1 LPGNIVNCL
10 RVRHDE
16 GGRIFQIGDGFG
28 NTVLLND
35 IGFGMRIQKLSDSL
49 HLRQDEAS
57 FRGAGVN
64 RRDKQ
69 NGVARVRK
77 VAAERP
83 VGFGVFL
90 NNADDRLAQVI
101 NSEPGY
107 GIGDDD
113 GQPVLPCIR

>member
-1 LPGNIVNCL
+1 MPGNVVNRL

-35 IGFGMRIQKLSDSL
+35 IGLGMCIQKLPDSL
-49 HLRQDEAS
+49 HLRQNEAS
-57 FRGAGVN
+57 FGGAGVN

-83 VGFGVFL
+83 VGFSVFL
-90 NNADDRLAQVI
+90 NNTDDRLAQVI

-107 GIGDDD
+107 GISDNN
-113 GQPVLPCIR
+113 GQPVLPRIR